1 MRPSIKRVPDRGHHP
16 CIASRQ
22 TIPPALG
29 KDKNYLSLPR
39 LTKLKKRKEGKHP
52 SFLLPPKVI
61 AKEQIEALVAEVLT
75 DSQFVVDMTIDAS
88 NRIYIE
94 VDDRNAPISISDCI
108 KVSRGVEHNLDRE
121 EEDFSLE
128 VTSPGLDR
136 PFKVFDQYLKNIG
149 RPVKVKD
156 TSGKVHKGT
165 LTQATPDELTLEYK
179 EKRRIEGRKAKE
191 WVTETISLPMEDV
204 KETFIEIVF

>member
-1 MRPSIKRVPDRGHHP
+1 M
-16 CIASRQ
+16 
-22 TIPPALG
+22 
-29 KDKNYLSLPR
+29 
-39 LTKLKKRKEGKHP
+39 HP
-52 SFLLPPKVI
+52 SFLLRNRLI
-61 AKEQIEALVAEVLT
+61 TKEKILSLVDEVLT
-75 DSQFVVDMTIDAS
+75 EDQFIVELEIDAA

-94 VDDRNAPISISDCI
+94 VDDKSAPISIADCI

-136 PFKVFDQYLKNIG
+136 PFKVFEQYLKNIG

-156 TSGKVHKGT
+156 VKGRVHKGI
-165 LTQATPDELTLEYK
+165 LTEAAGDGIAIEFK

-191 WVTETISLPMEDV
+191 WITEKISIPMEDI
-204 KETFIEIVF
+204 KETYIEIVF